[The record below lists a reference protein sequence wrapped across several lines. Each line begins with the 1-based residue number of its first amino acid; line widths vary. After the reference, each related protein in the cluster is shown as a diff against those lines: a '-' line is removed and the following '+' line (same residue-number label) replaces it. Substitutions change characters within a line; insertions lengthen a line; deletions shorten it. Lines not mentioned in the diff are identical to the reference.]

1 METSKP
7 LRVKFKLENQVVEDD
22 IENNWTIGKIKGK
35 IRKLFKVNSYYSL
48 EFLYNGQILENSK
61 QFREINYKSDT
72 IIKVMASRASEL

>member
-1 METSKP
+1 MDTSKP
-7 LRVKFKLENQVVEDD
+7 LKVKFKLENQVLEEL
-22 IENNWTIGKIKGK
+22 IANNWTIGKIKGK
-35 IRKLFKVNSYYSL
+35 IRKIFKINSYYNL